1 MKLFVF
7 MSFVVHFTVKVIVLF
22 SLCRSYIVT
31 KITQTPRL
39 NIRTTSTLWND
50 PRSNHTLRA
59 KATITLTTSTT
70 VKATSVS
77 KNSHRVD
84 HTMAMTCFLFCVFL
98 ELYSSYCTQRNLMSD
113 LAFHHFLQESFSVHK
128 LFLIISHGIWKKYS
142 LFFLCC
148 LFFLFPEKWLMN
160 YLLDMNQKP
169 GHPC

>member
-39 NIRTTSTLWND
+39 NVRTTSTLWND

-113 LAFHHFLQESFSVHK
+113 LAFHHFLQELFSVHK
-128 LFLIISHGIWKKYS
+128 LFLIISHGI
-142 LFFLCC
+142 
-148 LFFLFPEKWLMN
+148 
-160 YLLDMNQKP
+160 
-169 GHPC
+169 